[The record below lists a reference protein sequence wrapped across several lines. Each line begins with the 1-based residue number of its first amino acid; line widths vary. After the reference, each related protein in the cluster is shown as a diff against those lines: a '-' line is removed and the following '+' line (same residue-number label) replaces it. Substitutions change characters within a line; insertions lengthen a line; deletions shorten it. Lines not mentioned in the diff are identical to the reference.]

1 MFFALSIFGSSFQ
14 CEVFWINRLFW
25 PEFRIGTFNWGFV
38 SFSKMTFFST
48 VKNKFRYFRLIF
60 GFLPITSLSRMKLI
74 PTEISAIFF
83 EKQNEKY
90 QKFSVQNCSFLLFA
104 TLADLVLVDDLSFRL
119 RLPPKIVQV
128 TGVTKIVK
136 DSISSGAF
144 WGVLIGS
151 DVVFQA
157 LN

>member
-1 MFFALSIFGSSFQ
+1 MS
-14 CEVFWINRLFW
+14 
-25 PEFRIGTFNWGFV
+25 
-38 SFSKMTFFST
+38 FFST

-60 GFLPITSLSRMKLI
+60 GFLPITSLSKMKLI
-74 PTEISAIFF
+74 PTKISAIFF
-83 EKQNEKY
+83 EKKMKSIRNLACKIVRFY
-90 QKFSVQNCSFLLFA
+90 FFFA
-104 TLADLVLVDDLSFRL
+104 TLADLVLVDDLCFRL

-128 TGVTKIVK
+128 TGITKIVK